1 MHIFIPNQCGNKVI
15 MKKPTNMHENTQKI
29 VHNQQQIPIQNAR
42 KQKAKHMEH

>member
-1 MHIFIPNQCGNKVI
+1 
-15 MKKPTNMHENTQKI
+15 MKKPANMHENTQKI